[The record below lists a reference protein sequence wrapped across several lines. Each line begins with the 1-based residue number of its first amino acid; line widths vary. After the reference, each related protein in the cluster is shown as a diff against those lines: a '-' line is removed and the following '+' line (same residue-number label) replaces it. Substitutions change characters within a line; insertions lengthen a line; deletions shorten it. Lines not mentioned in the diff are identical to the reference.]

1 MTLDSKRK
9 SELPI
14 TGKPQ
19 AEPLT
24 LEAEFAR
31 LVLAAFERLESA
43 ATKIALRRLTTDAK
57 DDDLKTIHGSF
68 QVPPSAVGELVSKLN
83 EHNARQVRLSIG
95 FAAPEMRLKRLQQIA
110 RRTLRRIRGIV
121 TNVSERLAITVAKA
135 AREGLRGKALEDA
148 IARSLRVER
157 EHARNIA
164 IGQVIQI
171 NSTLTRE
178 RHQALGVTEYV
189 WRCVP
194 DQHTRAWHRKLN
206 GTKCSYD
213 SPPRGGGGGPHD
225 HGHPGTAD
233 RCRCQAIPVIPK
245 RVSRKAVVPGDKRSA
260 VAIGARGLEVPQSG
274 LRDASFEYLRKGGAA
289 SPKYPVTIAV
299 EDDGKRYF
307 VDGRHRTA
315 LARERGETTVQ
326 GTIIGLNENGEVK
339 WSHTGD
345 IPI

>member
-9 SELPI
+9 SELPV

-57 DDDLKTIHGSF
+57 EDDLKDLHDVF
-68 QVPPSAVGELVSKLN
+68 QVPPSAVNKLVSKLN
-83 EHNARQVRLSIG
+83 EHNARQVRRSIG
-95 FAAPEMRLKRLQQIA
+95 FAAPNMQLKRLRAIA
-110 RRTLRRIRGIV
+110 RATLENVRGIV
-121 TNVSERLAITVAKA
+121 ASVSERLTITITVAKA
-135 AREGLRGKALEDA
+135 AREGLRGKALEDI

-157 EHARNIA
+157 ERARNIA

-194 DQHTRAWHRKLN
+194 DQHTRLWHRKLN

-233 RCRCQAIPVIPK
+233 RCRCQAIPILPK
-245 RVSRKAVVPGDKRSA
+245 RKRS
-260 VAIGARGLEVPQSG
+260 
-274 LRDASFEYLRKGGAA
+274 
-289 SPKYPVTIAV
+289 
-299 EDDGKRYF
+299 
-307 VDGRHRTA
+307 
-315 LARERGETTVQ
+315 
-326 GTIIGLNENGEVK
+326 
-339 WSHTGD
+339 
-345 IPI
+345 

>member
-1 MTLDSKRK
+1 MTASSKTRLSIGSTPKSPTSLQPSSIEPKRFSPLTVDSARK
-9 SELPI
+9 AKLQAI
-14 TGKPQ
+14 GKPQ

-57 DDDLKTIHGSF
+57 DDDLKDLHGAF
-68 QVPPSAVGELVSKLN
+68 QVPPSAVNKLVSKLN
-83 EHNARQVRLSIG
+83 EHNARQVRRSIG
-95 FAAPEMRLKRLQQIA
+95 FAAPNMQLKRLRAIA
-110 RRTLRRIRGIV
+110 RATLENVRGIV
-121 TNVSERLAITVAKA
+121 VNVSERLTITVAKA
-135 AREGLRGKALEDA
+135 AREGIRGKALEDI
-148 IARSLRVER
+148 IARSFRVER

-194 DQHTRAWHRKLN
+194 DQHTRLWHRKLN

-233 RCRCQAIPVIPK
+233 RCRCQAIPILPK
-245 RVSRKAVVPGDKRSA
+245 RKR
-260 VAIGARGLEVPQSG
+260 P
-274 LRDASFEYLRKGGAA
+274 
-289 SPKYPVTIAV
+289 
-299 EDDGKRYF
+299 
-307 VDGRHRTA
+307 
-315 LARERGETTVQ
+315 
-326 GTIIGLNENGEVK
+326 
-339 WSHTGD
+339 
-345 IPI
+345 